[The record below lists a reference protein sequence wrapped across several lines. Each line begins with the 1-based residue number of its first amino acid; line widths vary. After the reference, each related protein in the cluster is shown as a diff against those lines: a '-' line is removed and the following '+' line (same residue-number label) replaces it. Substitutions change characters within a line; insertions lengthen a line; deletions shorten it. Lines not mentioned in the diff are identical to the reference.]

1 MVMTMSQSDLLILE
15 RPGGGVCTVSLNRPE
30 IHNAF
35 DDRLIR
41 DLTACLIELGADDAV
56 RAIVLT
62 GTGKSFSAGADLNW
76 MRRMADY
83 SEAENLA
90 DARDLAR
97 QMSTLNGLPK
107 PTIAKVNGAALG
119 GGVGLVCCCDIAI
132 AGDQAQFGTTEV
144 RLGLIP
150 SVIGPY
156 VVAAIGARQA
166 RRITLTGERFGAA
179 EALRIGLVHQTA
191 TAAGLDQAVDG
202 VLRDLLASGP
212 KAIEAG
218 KALLQ
223 RLAGRPISAD
233 LVDDSAR
240 TIASLRATTE
250 AKEGLGA
257 FLEKRPPAWRP

>member
-15 RPGGGVCTVSLNRPE
+15 RPGDGVCTVSLNRPE

-83 SEAENLA
+83 GEAENLA

-97 QMSTLNGLPK
+97 LMSTLNGLPK

-119 GGVGLVCCCDIAI
+119 GGVGLVC
-132 AGDQAQFGTTEV
+132 
-144 RLGLIP
+144 
-150 SVIGPY
+150 
-156 VVAAIGARQA
+156 
-166 RRITLTGERFGAA
+166 
-179 EALRIGLVHQTA
+179 
-191 TAAGLDQAVDG
+191 
-202 VLRDLLASGP
+202 
-212 KAIEAG
+212 
-218 KALLQ
+218 
-223 RLAGRPISAD
+223 
-233 LVDDSAR
+233 
-240 TIASLRATTE
+240 
-250 AKEGLGA
+250 
-257 FLEKRPPAWRP
+257 